1 MNIGLEFFPI
11 IIYIGI
17 VVGRFCL
24 DAIPKGFQ
32 FIEKKFVLASAANQ
46 FCSCD
51 CSSSDREIPL
61 NLAMIISHGRLLFMF
76 DGILRFQLL
85 RHKK

>member
-32 FIEKKFVLASAANQ
+32 FIEKKFV
-46 FCSCD
+46 FVIGR
-51 CSSSDREIPL
+51 SSSDREIPS

-85 RHKK
+85 RHKNRA